1 MVLVINL
8 KPLHFL
14 ILAKTGEGNV
24 FDDLLVRKKRLFRP

>member
-8 KPLHFL
+8 TPFHFL

-24 FDDLLVRKKRLFRP
+24 FDDLFKRKSLFRL